1 MAKIEHD
8 QEFYNIL
15 NMVYGFDSIPLS
27 ACNVNRILV
36 LANRF
41 DLKIVEDRVVNFLLS
56 SSHSISIHQR
66 LLIADQNGI
75 NFLKMKLISQYTRQQ
90 VKELGES
97 TVWVQLSGETTRA
110 VMMKVCSFDPIET
123 ITLLDN

>member
-1 MAKIEHD
+1 
-8 QEFYNIL
+8 
-15 NMVYGFDSIPLS
+15 MVYGFDSIPLS

-110 VMMKVCSFDPIET
+110 VMMKREQRARRDV
-123 ITLLDN
+123 N